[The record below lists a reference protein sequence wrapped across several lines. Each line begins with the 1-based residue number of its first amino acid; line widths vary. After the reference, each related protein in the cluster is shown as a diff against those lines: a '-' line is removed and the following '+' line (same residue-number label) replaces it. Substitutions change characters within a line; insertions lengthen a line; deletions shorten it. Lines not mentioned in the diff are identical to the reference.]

1 MKMPVLSAQCSVAA
15 TVRGIFLRLVLVLG
29 FSITARAD
37 DAKPWRWEPSLVP
50 RALVVE
56 GLWSDFFLI
65 EPAMHSAGLRDEQA
79 YISRSPYFGGY
90 SRLYHMPKDA
100 ELNRFS
106 VIVIANL
113 DAPTLKPERLAA
125 IREFVSQGG
134 GLVVLGGYWAFSRG
148 AYEGTPLAEMLPV
161 TFPPEHRIPPNSAGL
176 PLRAAPGA
184 TWKMPFDF
192 STKPS
197 AFYVQSL
204 VSKPGAT
211 VQIFAGDKPAM
222 ISGTFGKGRVVA
234 CALTANGEPPKGVL
248 PFWDWPDFPKLL
260 GVSLDWVAGARPLVP
275 DAASARVK
283 PTLSDDEMNSLALGS
298 GVTPEL
304 ARRICE
310 HPDRQTA
317 DALFSHVV
325 RAEGGGKVDLAGV
338 FRALLPFAK
347 TEWGAKLRESLEK
360 FSPDIK
366 GRQATLILLGATKDP
381 AAYGIIHEAVQKE
394 PTKDAAIEAFGW
406 LENSNALPLIR
417 ELLARAKSACKT
429 MATEDEPRPDVF
441 ARQQGSTISESA
453 IALFRLGDPDGV
465 SRILEVHRRV
475 RLYDRIFHNAIKR
488 RVRETDAQGIGI
500 LRRLNEGADKLATTL
515 ERLREQAGPVPE
527 SQRAAFIKAATN
539 AIDPADV
546 EWLCLAM
553 EQSASTVP
561 GATWQ
566 PLTMARDG
574 TIARMA
580 AALISGK

>member
-1 MKMPVLSAQCSVAA
+1 MKTPVLSSAVQCRMRGWLPVVLALMCA
-15 TVRGIFLRLVLVLG
+15 TA
-29 FSITARAD
+29 ARAD
-37 DAKPWRWEPSLVP
+37 DAKPWRWELSLVP

-56 GLWSDFFLI
+56 GLWGDFFHI
-65 EPAMHSAGLRDEQA
+65 EPALHSAGLRYEQA

-90 SRLYHMPKDA
+90 SRLYHMPNDA

-148 AYEGTPLAEMLPV
+148 AYDGTPLAEMLPV
-161 TFPPEHRIPPNSAGL
+161 TFPPEHRIPPNRDGL
-176 PLRAAPGA
+176 PLRAAPDA

-192 STKPS
+192 AAKPS
-197 AFYVQSL
+197 AFYMQSL
-204 VSKPGAT
+204 VPKAGAT
-211 VQIFAGDKPAM
+211 VQVFAGEKPAL

-234 CALTANGEPPKGVL
+234 CALTANGDPPKGVL
-248 PFWDWPDFPKLL
+248 PFWDWPDFSKLL
-260 GVSLDWVAGARPLVP
+260 GHSLDWAAGSRPLAP
-275 DAASARVK
+275 DAASAQAK
-283 PTLSDDEMNSLALGS
+283 PAISDDEMNSLALGS

-325 RAEGGGKVDLAGV
+325 RPEGGGKVDLAGV

-347 TEWGAKLRESLEK
+347 IEWGAKLRESLEK
-360 FSPDIK
+360 FSPDMK
-366 GRQATLILLGATKDP
+366 GRQAALILLGATKDP
-381 AAYGIIHEAVQKE
+381 AAYAIIHEAVQKE

-406 LENSNALPLIR
+406 LGNADALPLIR
-417 ELLARAKSACKT
+417 ELLARAESACKT
-429 MATEDEPRPDVF
+429 MATEDDPAPDVF
-441 ARQQGSTISESA
+441 ARQQGSTIVECA
-453 IALFRLGDPDGV
+453 IALFRLGDPDAV
-465 SRILEVHRRV
+465 PRMLEVYRRV

-500 LRRLNEGADKLATTL
+500 LRRLNEGADKLAATL
-515 ERLREQAGPVPE
+515 ARLREQAGPVPE
-527 SQRAAFIKAATN
+527 SQRAAFIKAAAE

-546 EWLCLAM
+546 EWFCLAM
-553 EQSASTVP
+553 EQSASSVP
-561 GATWQ
+561 AAAWQ
-566 PLTMARDG
+566 PLTKARDG
-574 TIARMA
+574 IIARMA
-580 AALISGK
+580 AALAIGK